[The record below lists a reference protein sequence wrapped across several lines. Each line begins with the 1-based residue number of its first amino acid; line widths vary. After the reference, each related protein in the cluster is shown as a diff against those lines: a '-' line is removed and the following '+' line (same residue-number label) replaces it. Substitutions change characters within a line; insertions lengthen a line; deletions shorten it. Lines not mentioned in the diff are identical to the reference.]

1 MKYLSD
7 WEDWELEQR
16 RHALESLIK
25 GYTGNTADMSKR
37 QLAKLRRYQR
47 EYQFVVAEQE
57 CRVNPTTPV
66 QMALF
71 VLDLD

>member
-1 MKYLSD
+1 MQRYFAE

-16 RHALESLIK
+16 RHALDTLIR
-25 GYTGNTADMSKR
+25 GYADISDMSKR

-47 EYQFVVAEQE
+47 EFQFVVAEQE

-66 QMALF
+66 QMVLF
-71 VLDLD
+71 ILE

>member
-1 MKYLSD
+1 MNRSFSE

-16 RHALESLIK
+16 RHALASLIE
-25 GYTGNTADMSKR
+25 GYSNTADMSKR

-47 EYQFVVAEQE
+47 EFQFVVAEQE

-66 QMALF
+66 QLVLF
-71 VLDLD
+71 VLE